1 MLPAVRN
8 TGEPKPGTIPG
19 RAEAGGELDNVQQ
32 VRHVVQTAG
41 VARSGRGKQLE
52 ELEEGERRKWMR

>member
-1 MLPAVRN
+1 MLSGVRYA
-8 TGEPKPGTIPG
+8 GKQKPGTLPG

-41 VARSGRGKQLE
+41 VASGGRRS
-52 ELEEGERRKWMR
+52 